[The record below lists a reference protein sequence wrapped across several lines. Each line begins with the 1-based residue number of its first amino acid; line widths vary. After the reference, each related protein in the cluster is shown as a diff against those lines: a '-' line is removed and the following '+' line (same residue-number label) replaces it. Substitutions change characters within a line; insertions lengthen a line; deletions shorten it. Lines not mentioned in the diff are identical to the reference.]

1 MVIGIVIGF
10 CVLLLIAAFLAPRMS
25 RHVERGG
32 QAPMRAGQ
40 KAGHKAPGGLGRLL
54 AKPFS
59 SASKA
64 ISRSGSAGR
73 KGRGK
78 MPL

>member
-10 CVLLLIAAFLAPRMS
+10 CVLLLLAAFLAPRLS
-25 RHVERGG
+25 RHMERGG
-32 QAPMRAGQ
+32 HAPMRAGAR
-40 KAGHKAPGGLGRLL
+40 AGHKAPGGLGRLL
-54 AKPFS
+54 AKPFT

-64 ISRSGSAGR
+64 ISKSGSAGR

>member
-10 CVLLLIAAFLAPRMS
+10 CVLLLIVAFLAPRMS
-25 RHVERGG
+25 RHLERGG
-32 QAPMRAGQ
+32 HAPMRAGQ
-40 KAGHKAPGGLGRLL
+40 RGAHKAPGIGHLL
-54 AKPFS
+54 AKPFQ

-64 ISRSGSAGR
+64 ISKSGSAGR